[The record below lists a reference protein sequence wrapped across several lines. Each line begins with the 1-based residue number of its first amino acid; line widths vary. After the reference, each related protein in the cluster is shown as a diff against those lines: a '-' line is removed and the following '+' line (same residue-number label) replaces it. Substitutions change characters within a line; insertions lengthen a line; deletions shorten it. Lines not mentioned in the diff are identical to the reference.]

1 MVPLRLQD
9 LLLLRRLRLCA
20 LPSLCPAR
28 FFAQPANLLSEFQS
42 RQSSR
47 VFQDK
52 CHACRRR
59 SRAGVVRASDAAIML
74 DFFGFSD
81 IFMDRQHNISQLGT
95 YLLFYGLYF
104 GVMGRDFAEVTPTT
118 TLALA
123 SCHPLSSGL

>member
-1 MVPLRLQD
+1 MRAAV
-9 LLLLRRLRLCA
+9 A
-20 LPSLCPAR
+20 HNVGVAR
-28 FFAQPANLLSEFQS
+28 AT
-42 RQSSR
+42 
-47 VFQDK
+47 
-52 CHACRRR
+52 
-59 SRAGVVRASDAAIML
+59 DAAIML

-123 SCHPLSSGL
+123 SCHTLSSGL